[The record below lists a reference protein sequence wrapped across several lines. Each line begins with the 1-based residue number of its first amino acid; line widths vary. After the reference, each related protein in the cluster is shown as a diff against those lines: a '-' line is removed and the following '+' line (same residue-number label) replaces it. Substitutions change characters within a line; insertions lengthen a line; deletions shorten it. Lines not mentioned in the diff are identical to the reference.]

1 MEPVVQL
8 AQQKKSYPCLV
19 PTTGKN
25 IFYHFCIQLSS
36 TFKLTIVNTG
46 SRIEPQRQSVW
57 HVNFFGTKTPLAL
70 SW

>member
-8 AQQKKSYPCLV
+8 AQQKKSCTYNWE
-19 PTTGKN
+19 KY
-25 IFYHFCIQLSS
+25 ILSFLHTAVVES
-36 TFKLTIVNTG
+36 TFKLTIVNTE